1 MLTLMAADH
10 NAIQN
15 GTMKGSGI
23 DVEAKM
29 MGHEAVV
36 GARTGVIVTVIEVE
50 GVMHLLGP
58 LEKSGMNHAKRPA
71 VESAL
76 VKIIDGGVIVMV
88 AQMRRKNMKD
98 VSALR
103 HRTADNLLHHH
114 LRRRRR
120 LPLGQ
125 TRNDAG
131 VVAGESHE
139 TAIATGTVIALRANG
154 TMLARAAVE
163 ADLIASVDAQE
174 TMADLM
180 MGATAAVD
188 AVQAAKTSALDEGL
202 DLLKAYDAF
211 SLFSFVISFHL
222 VFLVISHKHCQRC

>member
-1 MLTLMAADH
+1 MLTLMVADH

-36 GARTGVIVTVIEVE
+36 GARTAVIVTVSEVE
-50 GVMHLLGP
+50 GVMRLLGP

-103 HRTADNLLHHH
+103 HRMADNLLHHH
-114 LRRRRR
+114 LRRRR

-131 VVAGESHE
+131 VMAGESHE
-139 TAIATGTVIALRANG
+139 TAIATGIVIALHANG

-174 TMADLM
+174 TMAGLM
-180 MGATAAVD
+180 MLATAAVD
-188 AVQAAKTSALDEGL
+188 VVQAAKTSALDEGL
-202 DLLKAYDAF
+202 DLVKAYDAF

-222 VFLVISHKHCQRC
+222 VFLVISYKHCQRC